1 MFGHGKI
8 HIAKSDTKLRT
19 QENFPRNPY
28 TFACALQHGP
38 YAHSNGIV
46 MMSDDYQDRP
56 RRPMRETVCD
66 FDKDILKLLVRRHNL
81 LEKMKNSKGRLSPQ
95 DERFI
100 RESWEN
106 QVGKV
111 SSDPNLSSRF
121 FTLLQDVTFFEAPTG
136 RESSKHTSFGLAPSQ
151 SPVSIEMF
159 APCDQEQT
167 ALWCYTAACSGH
179 ETHLTHIVMND
190 PVFDCV
196 RMLNQFESSLY
207 REDGKDTISSA
218 QSAPATAPDKVI
230 HVGDSFL
237 NFYLAVAHY
246 IGRPSHAKFTGGSE
260 LKLADFSFLRH
271 FLPQVNA
278 RATSLIPQSTGV
290 PMRMES
296 AGLMPET
303 IALTE
308 DLPCDFVLALCI
320 AAPFY
325 QNPVAIDFAQYPS
338 KLADSV
344 LSRALPV
351 LKKAGC
357 EYEKSDSVLHFKGK
371 PEKLPKTPLLDI
383 DTGIAAILA
392 MHCAVNGGS
401 AELKGH
407 WPETAASAA
416 VENLFSQLGLSF
428 AKGDDKITLSA
439 GEGYTLTKDTL
450 AVPAGLAPELIA
462 LPCALACVQ
471 ALKYGSATI
480 PANCPSDNTFRET
493 LSSFAAACG
502 LLLNDDVLEQR
513 HDDEEEHGTPEWCA
527 PTPQWAC
534 ALALAALARP
544 HVRRGFK
551 LNNPGILTALYP
563 EFWTWYNQL
572 PAPIVGQKEKENT
585 VAADAAPVRERRRI
599 RTKVDA
605 ELTPVPEDY

>member
-1 MFGHGKI
+1 
-8 HIAKSDTKLRT
+8 
-19 QENFPRNPY
+19 
-28 TFACALQHGP
+28 
-38 YAHSNGIV
+38 

-81 LEKMKNSKGRLSPQ
+81 LQKMKNAKGRLSPQ

-121 FTLLQDVTFFEAPTG
+121 FTLLQDVTLFEAPTG
-136 RESSKHTSFGLAPSQ
+136 REGSKHTSFGLAPSQ
-151 SPVSIEMF
+151 SPVSVEMF
-159 APCDQEQT
+159 APSDQEQT
-167 ALWCYTAACSGH
+167 ALWCYIAASSGH
-179 ETHLTHIVMND
+179 ETHLGHVVMND
-190 PVFDCV
+190 PVYDCV

-207 REDGKDTISSA
+207 REEGKDSITAAEST
-218 QSAPATAPDKVI
+218 PATAPDKVI
-230 HVGDSFL
+230 HVGDSLL

-260 LKLADFSFLRH
+260 LKLADFSFLRN
-271 FLPQVNA
+271 FLPGVSA
-278 RATSLIPQSTGV
+278 RATSLIPKSTGL
-290 PMRMES
+290 PMRIEC
-296 AGLMPET
+296 AGALPDT
-303 IALTE
+303 ISLAE
-308 DLPCDFVLALCI
+308 DMPCDFVLALCI

-325 QNPVAIDFAQYPS
+325 QNPVAIDFTQYPAE
-338 KLADSV
+338 LADSV
-344 LSRALPV
+344 LSRVLPL
-351 LKKAGC
+351 LKQAGC
-357 EYEKSDSVLHFKGK
+357 PFEHSGSVLHIKGTTK
-371 PEKLPKTPLLDI
+371 KLPKIPQLDI
-383 DTGIAAILA
+383 DTGIAAVLG

-407 WPETAASAA
+407 WPETAGSAA
-416 VENLFSQLGLSF
+416 VEKVFSQAGIRFAREAGSVRLST
-428 AKGDDKITLSA
+428 DKDF
-439 GEGYTLTKDTL
+439 TLTKEAL
-450 AVPAGLAPELIA
+450 SVPEGLAPELVA

-471 ALKYGSATI
+471 ALKYGSASV
-480 PANCPSDNTFRET
+480 PANCPSDNAFRET
-493 LSSFAAACG
+493 LGSFAAACG
-502 LLLNDDVLEQR
+502 LLLNEDVLEQR

-544 HVRRGFK
+544 HARRGFK
-551 LNNPGILTALYP
+551 LNNPGILTSFYP
-563 EFWTWYNQL
+563 EFWSWYNQL
-572 PAPIVGQKEKENT
+572 PAPIVGQKAKEET
-585 VAADAAPVRERRRI
+585 VAAAPVRERRRI

>member
-1 MFGHGKI
+1 
-8 HIAKSDTKLRT
+8 
-19 QENFPRNPY
+19 
-28 TFACALQHGP
+28 
-38 YAHSNGIV
+38 
-46 MMSDDYQDRP
+46 MSDDYQDRP

-81 LEKMKNSKGRLSPQ
+81 LQKMKNAKGRLSPQ

-121 FTLLQDVTFFEAPTG
+121 FTLLQDVTFFDAPAD

-151 SPVSIEMF
+151 SPVSVEMY
-159 APCDQEQT
+159 APGDQEQT
-167 ALWCYTAACSGH
+167 ALWCSMAACSGH
-179 ETHLTHIVMND
+179 EMHLSHIVMND
-190 PVFDCV
+190 PVYDCV

-207 REDGKDTISSA
+207 REDGRDTITAAEST
-218 QSAPATAPDKVI
+218 PATAPDKVI
-230 HVGDSFL
+230 HVGDSLL

-246 IGRPSHAKFTGGSE
+246 IGRPSHAKFTGGAE

-271 FLPQVNA
+271 FLPGVNA
-278 RATSLIPQSTGV
+278 RATSLIPKSSGL
-290 PMRMES
+290 PMRIES
-296 AGLMPET
+296 AGVMPDT
-303 IALTE
+303 ITLTE

-325 QNPVAIDFAQYPS
+325 PSPVAINFMQYPAE
-338 KLADSV
+338 LAGSV
-344 LSRALPV
+344 FNRALPL
-351 LKKAGC
+351 LKQAGC
-357 EYEKSDSVLHFKGK
+357 PFEHTGNFLHIKGTTDS
-371 PEKLPKTPLLDI
+371 LPKNPQLDI
-383 DTGIAAILA
+383 DTVIAAILG

-407 WPETAASAA
+407 WPETAGSAA
-416 VENLFSQLGLSF
+416 VENLFSQLGIRF
-428 AKGDDKITLSA
+428 AKEAYAVRLATSTD
-439 GEGYTLTKDTL
+439 YTITKDTL
-450 AVPAGLAPELIA
+450 SVPDGLAPELVA

-471 ALKYGSATI
+471 ALKYGSASV
-480 PANCPSDNTFRET
+480 PANCPSDNAFRET
-493 LSSFAAACG
+493 LGSFAAACG

-544 HVRRGFK
+544 HTRRGFK

-563 EFWTWYNQL
+563 EFWSWYNQL
-572 PAPIVGQKEKENT
+572 PCPIVGQKAKED
-585 VAADAAPVRERRRI
+585 AADAAPVRERRRI
-599 RTKVDA
+599 RTKVEA